1 MALQASIFT
10 KFALNQGVFMPAPR
24 VNFRGRGPRCLVST
38 HLVDSVQVSQVPA
51 NTHRETFRPL
61 ADFPPDIWGDYF
73 MSLSFNN
80 SELKSS
86 SKQVEALKEKVKGM
100 LKDCIDQVE
109 KIMLI
114 NDLCRLGLSYHFEDE
129 IQELLSY
136 HFHSMSKLIDDE
148 DLDLHTVATI
158 FQVFRLHGYPMHHDV
173 FNKFT
178 DDEGEFKE
186 ELASDVKGLIRLY
199 EASQFRINGEKIL
212 DEALVFTTKHLQSS
226 LAKQSTGSHI
236 REYIE
241 NALNRPYHKGMPRVE
256 ARQYISLYEQDESPN
271 ETLLNFAKLDFNR
284 VQCLYQQELGTLS
297 SWSKEM
303 NIASRLPYARNRMVE
318 IFFWA
323 VGFYFE
329 PRYASARNIFA
340 KLLIILGFIDDTY
353 DAYGTFEE
361 LECFTHAIQRWD
373 ICALDQL
380 PEDYLKILYG
390 AVLNVYDE
398 VDRMESNNGR
408 CYSMSFTKDE
418 LKKIVVSYLMEAK
431 WTKEGYMPTFD
442 EYLEIALHSS
452 AAVLVIAQVLVG
464 MEEADANVFEWLRTG
479 ESKSLTAI
487 NLIARLYDDIA
498 TNEDEEKRGLVACG
512 IKCYMKQYGVSKE
525 EAIQEFRRRLGIAW
539 NELNQEFI
547 TRPRVVP
554 IQILERVVNI
564 ARVIDLTYKD
574 EDGFTMSEK
583 ILKHHISNVLIH
595 PVPV

>member
-1 MALQASIFT
+1 
-10 KFALNQGVFMPAPR
+10 MPAPR

-226 LAKQSTGSHI
+226 LAKQST
-236 REYIE
+236 
-241 NALNRPYHKGMPRVE
+241 
-256 ARQYISLYEQDESPN
+256 DESPN

-479 ESKSLTAI
+479 ESKISYRYKSHSSSL
-487 NLIARLYDDIA
+487 RRHRDQ
-498 TNEDEEKRGLVACG
+498 RGRGKERTGCLWN
-512 IKCYMKQYGVSKE
+512 KCYMKQYGVSKE
-525 EAIQEFRRRLGIAW
+525 EAIQDSGEDLG
-539 NELNQEFI
+539 LH
-547 TRPRVVP
+547 
-554 IQILERVVNI
+554 
-564 ARVIDLTYKD
+564 
-574 EDGFTMSEK
+574 GMS
-583 ILKHHISNVLIH
+583 
-595 PVPV
+595 